1 MFFLLECFFVNL
13 FCMLSLLLGTG
24 AGESKV
30 YWSIPAVS
38 AALWSKIIEEK
49 ALYFAIAFCFGIAVF
64 FDDALAAFAPVLII
78 ASPEPVSGSRQN
90 HQKAPFSVSIL
101 LVKGFLLALTFI
113 RCNTLLFIFTLLIF
127 FYSIAKVYYI
137 DAEETVIRLKD
148 SLAENQHELEKRQR
162 RVQADAS
169 KNVEIAVLAERNRI
183 SGALHNSIGH
193 TISAAILQINALGYI
208 STQAEVK
215 EQLGILQTSLEK
227 GMTDIRDCLHNM
239 HNDSF
244 DLQTVLE
251 QLIANISGLRIML
264 SCRAETLPALLKHDI
279 VSIVKECVSNTVKH
293 SGASEMGISI
303 LEQTGFYSV
312 SVWDNGCGAS
322 TMQPVQGIG
331 LSVVRETV
339 ERNGGIINIYTDTGF
354 KIHIV
359 FPKQHGGTAK

>member
-1 MFFLLECFFVNL
+1 
-13 FCMLSLLLGTG
+13 
-24 AGESKV
+24 
-30 YWSIPAVS
+30 
-38 AALWSKIIEEK
+38 
-49 ALYFAIAFCFGIAVF
+49 
-64 FDDALAAFAPVLII
+64 
-78 ASPEPVSGSRQN
+78 
-90 HQKAPFSVSIL
+90 
-101 LVKGFLLALTFI
+101 
-113 RCNTLLFIFTLLIF
+113 
-127 FYSIAKVYYI
+127 
-137 DAEETVIRLKD
+137 
-148 SLAENQHELEKRQR
+148 
-162 RVQADAS
+162 
-169 KNVEIAVLAERNRI
+169 
-183 SGALHNSIGH
+183 
-193 TISAAILQINALGYI
+193 
-208 STQAEVK
+208 
-215 EQLGILQTSLEK
+215 
-227 GMTDIRDCLHNM
+227 MTDIRDCLHNM

-251 QLIANISGLRIML
+251 QLITNISGLRIML

-293 SGASEMGISI
+293 SGASDMGISI

>member
-101 LVKGFLLALTFI
+101 LVKGLLLALTLI
-113 RCNTLLFIFTLLIF
+113 RCNTLFFIFTLLIF

-162 RVQADAS
+162 RIQADAS

-193 TISAAILQINALGYI
+193 TISAAILQINALGYV

-251 QLIANISGLRIML
+251 QLIANISGLRVIL
-264 SCRAETLPALLKHDI
+264 SCKAETLPALLKHDI

-293 SGASEMGISI
+293 S
-303 LEQTGFYSV
+303 
-312 SVWDNGCGAS
+312 GAS